1 MAKDKRANPQQRRAP
16 SSPER
21 VARPLS
27 GPPEEPESTMNGQ
40 EETGLVDIV
49 ALVLAVLPK
58 NLSIEDRLYW
68 TMVARIMQ
76 PWAQERSL
84 NYITRL
90 QSVNHPAEP
99 NDSGGISNEPLQGY
113 DLDAE
118 LDIDHILQQEAE
130 MRNPETN

>member
-21 VARPLS
+21 AILPSS
-27 GPPEEPESTMNGQ
+27 GPAEESDSAVNGR
-40 EETGLVDIV
+40 EETGPFDII

-58 NLSIEDRLYW
+58 GLSIEDRLYW
-68 TMVARIMQ
+68 TMVAHMIQ

-99 NDSGGISNEPLQGY
+99 NDSGGNPNDPLQGY

-118 LDIDHILQQEAE
+118 LDIDHIL
-130 MRNPETN
+130 